1 MMKNNIIEYLDSLI
15 PNPKCELDF
24 HTDYELLIATMLSAQ
39 TTDKRV
45 NQITSLLFSKY
56 PNLDSLSNAS
66 IDDLIEIIKPL
77 GNYHRKALNVKE
89 IATILK
95 DINTIPNDR
104 IFLESLP
111 GVGRKTT
118 NVFLANIYDEPVMA
132 VDTHIERVSKRLGL
146 AKENDSVRVVEDK
159 LTKYFKGYNINR
171 IHHQLLLFGRYYC
184 KAVKPLCDSCNLKNI
199 CKKNTSLN

>member
-15 PNPKCELDF
+15 PNPKCELNF

-146 AKENDSVRVVEDK
+146 AKKNDSVRVVEDK

-199 CKKNTSLN
+199 CKKKY